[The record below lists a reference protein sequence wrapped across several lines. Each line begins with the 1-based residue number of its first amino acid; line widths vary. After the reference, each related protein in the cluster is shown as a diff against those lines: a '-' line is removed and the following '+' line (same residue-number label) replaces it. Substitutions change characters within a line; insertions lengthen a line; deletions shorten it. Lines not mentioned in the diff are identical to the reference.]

1 MTMRLAVQKTYKM
14 FINGQFPRTES
25 GRSLEIKDARGKFM
39 ANVCWGS
46 RKDVREAVV
55 AARKAFP
62 GWTRKT
68 AYLRGQILYRMAEV
82 LERRASE
89 FVAEISVMTG
99 KTAAQARQEV
109 EKSIDRLVWYAGWAD
124 KFTPLFGTVN
134 PVASPFFNFSVPEPT
149 GVAGVVAPQQ
159 PALLGIASAIAPV
172 IVSGNTCV
180 VIASEKFPLCA
191 VSLGEVLVTSD
202 LPAGVVNIVTGK
214 GSELIPILSKHMD
227 VNAVVDCRS
236 DAAAFK
242 SIQAD
247 GADNVKRVV
256 SHAGLTEKEWFDD
269 AVAQSP
275 YWIEECTELKTAWH
289 PIGV

>member
-1 MTMRLAVQKTYKM
+1 MRLNVQKTYKM
-14 FINGQFPRTES
+14 FVNGQFPRTES
-25 GRSLEIKDARGKFM
+25 GRSLEIKDAKGKFL

-62 GWTRKT
+62 GWAKKT

-89 FVAEISVMTG
+89 FVAEISTMTG
-99 KTAAQARQEV
+99 KTTAQARQEV

-124 KFTPLFGTVN
+124 KFMPLFGTVN
-134 PVASPFFNFSVPEPT
+134 PVASSYFNFSVSEPT
-149 GVAGVVAPQQ
+149 GVVGLNAPQQ
-159 PALLGIASAIAPV
+159 PSLLGIVSAIAPV
-172 IVSGNTCV
+172 IVSGNACV

-214 GSELIPILSKHMD
+214 GAELIPTLSKHMD
-227 VNAVVDCRS
+227 VNAIVDYRS
-236 DAAAFK
+236 DAAGFK
-242 SIQAD
+242 TVQLDA
-247 GADNVKRVV
+247 ADNVKRVT
-256 SHAGLTEKEWFDD
+256 SRAGLSEKEWFDD